1 MTAVTPTT
9 LPGLLSHVPDAQTAA
24 IQPEQ
29 NIRIP
34 ILTVVLHARG
44 PHLHATRTRGLRVT
58 SADGSF
64 DVRPQTTGDF
74 ASVGTADVVFLGVKA
89 HGLTSLAR
97 QQAWEAGHPM
107 ELEAVGGAVVELGER
122 LGVPM
127 PSTRAVYACAELLDE
142 HRGQR
147 VLAKVEGV
155 AS

>member
-9 LPGLLSHVPDAQTAA
+9 LPGLLSHVPDAQTAT

-34 ILTVVLHARG
+34 ILTVELHARG
-44 PHLHATRTRGLRVT
+44 PHLHATRTRGWRVT
-58 SADGSF
+58 SVDGDF
-64 DVRPQTTGDF
+64 EVRPQTTRDL
-74 ASVGTADVVFLGVKA
+74 ASVGTADVVFRGVKA
-89 HGLTSLAR
+89 RGLSSLAP
-97 QQAWEAGHPM
+97 QQDWEAGRPM
-107 ELEAVGGAVVELGER
+107 ELEAVGGAVELGER

-127 PSTRAVYACAELLDE
+127 PSTRAVSACAKLLDA

>member
-9 LPGLLSHVPDAQTAA
+9 LPGLLSHVPDAQTAT

-34 ILTVVLHARG
+34 ILTVELHARG
-44 PHLHATRTRGLRVT
+44 PHLHAMRTRGRRVT
-58 SADGSF
+58 SVDGDF
-64 DVRPQTTGDF
+64 EVRPQTTGDL

-89 HGLTSLAR
+89 RGLSSLAP
-97 QQAWEAGHPM
+97 QQDWEAGLPM

-127 PSTRAVYACAELLDE
+127 PSPRAVSACAKLLDA